1 MVMKLF
7 PCGLVLTARF
17 ALAQNLGHGQHPP
30 HLTMITSLPRLSAL
44 DVESADVD
52 LESALAMQVTVDLH
66 ASVIFARTT
75 AMGMEPA
82 RL

>member
-1 MVMKLF
+1 M
-7 PCGLVLTARF
+7 PCIVIHF
-17 ALAQNLGHGQHPP
+17 FFQALAQNLGHGQHPP